1 MTWIITA
8 VAVVAFGAL
17 LFLISGMSIDQLEQ
31 DDCIDNHTERLEA
44 LEDYSDYIRQELYE
58 LKLQLK
64 KERDKDNGDNPIGDK
79 SVKVKWRKRTSRA
92 DAGHRRRTQA

>member
-1 MTWIITA
+1 MMWIITA

-17 LFLISGMSIDQLEQ
+17 LFLMSGMMIDQLEQ

-44 LEDYSDYIRQELYE
+44 LEDYSDYIREELYE

-64 KERDKDNGDNPIGDK
+64 KERDKDNGDK
-79 SVKVKWRKRTSRA
+79 SVKVKWRKRTSRV